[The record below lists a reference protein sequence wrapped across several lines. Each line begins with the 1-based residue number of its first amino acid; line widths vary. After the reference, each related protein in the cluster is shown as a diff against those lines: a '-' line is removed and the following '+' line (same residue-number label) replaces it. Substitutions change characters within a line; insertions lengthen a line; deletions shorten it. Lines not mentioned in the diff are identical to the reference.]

1 MLGRGENLIF
11 RVATIYYLNV
21 QFLTKKLQVCQETR
35 KYGLLNRKENSK
47 HTVIGTVPGEAQM
60 LKSPDID
67 FKSAINQ

>member
-21 QFLTKKLQVCQETR
+21 QFLTKKLQVCQET
-35 KYGLLNRKENSK
+35 KYGPLNRKENSK
-47 HTVIGTVPGEAQM
+47 YNAIGMVSGEVQM